1 MNSIMLIDDDKDVIK
16 INSDYLTGEGYLV
29 DIYYNADDAI
39 SALSSRN
46 PDCIL
51 LDIMMPGTDGLS
63 AVPIIKKLTSSPIIL
78 LSGRGSEDDR
88 VNGLLSGADDYMVK
102 PYSLKELAARIKLQI
117 RKKNHTK
124 TANTISYP
132 PLQIKPLEHKV
143 FYNDDTEIALSNR
156 EYELLFM
163 LVSSPGEVISFEKI
177 GLQIWG
183 IYQESD
189 RRSIMVMASRLRKKL
204 EDYNGLEN
212 CLETSYGKG
221 YKFVIPK

>member
-16 INSDYLTGEGYLV
+16 INSDYLTGEGYKV
-29 DIYYNADDAI
+29 DIYYTADDAI
-39 SALSSRN
+39 AALSSHS

-63 AVPIIKKLTSSPIIL
+63 AVPIIKKLTAAPIIL
-78 LSGRGSEDDR
+78 LSGRRSEDDR

-117 RKKNHTK
+117 RKKTHTK

-132 PLQIKPLEHKV
+132 PLQIKLLEHKV
-143 FYNDDTEIALSNR
+143 FYNGDIEIALSNR

-163 LVSSPGEVISFEKI
+163 LVSSPGEVISFEQI
-177 GLQIWG
+177 GMKVWG
-183 IYQESD
+183 VYQESD

-204 EDYNGLEN
+204 EGYNGLEN